1 MNASIKTPEEI
12 QELKNHWEEEHWVGL
27 EEEAGFEAHREELL
41 AFRLETEA
49 QWKRDR
55 EKRLLEKA
63 EKLGCPGNLAL
74 AQYVLVLEYRL
85 DEIERR
91 LARLGPSVDGN

>member
-1 MNASIKTPEEI
+1 MEASIKTPEEI
-12 QELKNHWEEEHWVGL
+12 QRLKNQWEDEPWAGL
-27 EEEAGFEAHREELL
+27 EEEAGFESHKAELL
-41 AFRLETEA
+41 AFRLEKEA

-55 EKRLLEKA
+55 EKSLLEKA

-74 AQYVLVLEYRL
+74 AQYVSVLEYRL

-91 LARLGPSVDGN
+91 LAA